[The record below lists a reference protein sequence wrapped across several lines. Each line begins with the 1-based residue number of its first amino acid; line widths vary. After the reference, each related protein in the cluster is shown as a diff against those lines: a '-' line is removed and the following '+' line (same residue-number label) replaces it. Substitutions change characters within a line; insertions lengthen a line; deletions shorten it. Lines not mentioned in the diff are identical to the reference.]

1 LLVDMPTELVS
12 VPLPRWGM
20 DMQEGTIA
28 QWLKHHGDRVSE
40 GETLATVETDKVA
53 AELKAPASGILEQIY
68 VEAGG
73 TVEVGTTVAVIR
85 PDA

>member
-1 LLVDMPTELVS
+1 
-12 VPLPRWGM
+12 
-20 DMQEGTIA
+20 
-28 QWLKHHGDRVSE
+28 
-40 GETLATVETDKVA
+40 VA